1 MCIGPESFVIIKDDS
16 ASTPISVSSDVFP
29 LRTAAGLFMKGI
41 LQYSDVELV
50 TVDFLH
56 NSHSSIV
63 DAPLT
68 KTLGDRMLKVFSW
81 YDNEWGFSCRL
92 RDAIKLVAK

>member
-1 MCIGPESFVIIKDDS
+1 
-16 ASTPISVSSDVFP
+16 
-29 LRTAAGLFMKGI
+29 MKGI
-41 LQYSDVELV
+41 LQYSDEELV
-50 TVDFLH
+50 SIDFLH
-56 NSHSSIV
+56 NPHSSIV

-68 KTLGDRMLKVFSW
+68 KTIGDRMVKVFAW